1 MKKGF
6 TLIELL
12 AVIIILAIILI
23 IAVPKILDV
32 FKIASEQVNNKQ
44 IELFQRA
51 ANLYVS
57 NKKNLDPENVEKYI
71 TVETLIE
78 NGYLKNNIIDP
89 NTKEYLSG
97 VLKVIDDGDYFDLE
111 YIETNN
117 ENGEIIQVEPV
128 SSIKNIIVNGNSIQ
142 YTSTQGKNLIPT
154 KFEHWES
161 GHYSLS
167 NGQKEP
173 QSNRIRVP
181 YLISTI
187 PSTEYY
193 FSITHPQATFVIRSY
208 DSSGNFL
215 RNKGSIISGIMSSL
229 SDEHYFSVTIYNIS
243 ASEYVIGFKNKTIL
257 PVMYLNSE
265 VDKSFQEFK
274 PKTPSLFYPS
284 EVKSIENS
292 KLIIETCN
300 IFDINTMDIT
310 NTTKSNGILSLNP
323 LVYDRILNKT
333 TWVPK
338 PNTDYTLVIDVLE
351 NTFNKDVS
359 LITDNRFYFLTN
371 FGTISA
377 GTTGKYVFTSKTRE
391 DFSGVTIGSLWF
403 HSDNTITGS
412 LKLKLAII
420 AGKYNSSEIN
430 KCNKTV
436 KKEILLPVLRGFN
449 GLYDTYNLTTGVY
462 TKLFE
467 KNKINNTVDWNDWNA
482 TVKRVVAGS
491 NPERKT
497 GFNSLGASNVATVL
511 NNTMGGIDSIGVY
524 SGNSAYYWYPD
535 WFRMGL
541 RESDTMIAANSVLE
555 NWLSSNEVYYEYVLK
570 TPIVQSLS
578 PFYYDYIKYIY
589 VDSEV
594 DGILNVEYN

>member
-1 MKKGF
+1 MKNGF

-51 ANLYVS
+51 ANLYVN

-117 ENGEIIQVEPV
+117 ENGEIVQVEPV

-142 YTSTQGKNLIPT
+142 HTSVQGKNLIPT

-167 NGQKEP
+167 DGQKEP

-193 FSITHPQATFVIRSY
+193 FSITHPQASFVIRSY

-215 RNKGSIISGIMSSL
+215 RNKGSIKSGVMSSL
-229 SDEHYFSVTIYNIS
+229 SDEHYFSLTIYNIT
-243 ASEYVIGFKNKTIL
+243 ASEYEISFNNKTLL
-257 PVMYLNSE
+257 PLMYLNSE
-265 VDKSFQEFK
+265 SDKSFQEFS
-274 PKTPSLFYPS
+274 PKTPSLYYPS
-284 EVKSIENS
+284 EVKSVEDS

-300 IFDINTMDIT
+300 MFDINTMNIT
-310 NTTKSNGILSLNP
+310 NTSKLNGILTLSP

-338 PNTDYTLVIDVLE
+338 SNTDYTLVIDIVE
-351 NTFNKDVS
+351 NTFNKNVS

-371 FGTISA
+371 FGTIPA
-377 GTTGKYVFTSKTRE
+377 GATGKYVFTSKTRE

-403 HSDNTITGS
+403 QSDNTITGS

-420 AGKYNSSEIN
+420 EGKFNSSEIN

-436 KKEILLPVLRGFN
+436 KKEISLPVLRGFN
-449 GLYDTYNLTTGVY
+449 GTYDTYNLTTGKY
-462 TKLFE
+462 TKIFE
-467 KNKINNTVDWNDWNA
+467 KNTINNDKVWNDWNA
-482 TVKRVVAGS
+482 TTKRVVGGS
-491 NPERKT
+491 YPEKKV
-497 GFNSLGASNVATVL
+497 GFNSLGASNIATVL
-511 NNTMGGIDSIGVY
+511 NNTMNGIDTIGLY
-524 SGNSAYYWYPD
+524 STNSAYYWYPD

-541 RESDTMIAANSVLE
+541 RESDTKITADNILQ
-555 NWLSSNEVYYEYVLK
+555 NWLSSNEVYYIYVLQ
-570 TPIVQSLS
+570 TPIVQNLL
-578 PFYYDYIKYIY
+578 PIHYDHIKYIY
-589 VDSEV
+589 VDGEV
-594 DGILNVEYN
+594 DGILSVEYN